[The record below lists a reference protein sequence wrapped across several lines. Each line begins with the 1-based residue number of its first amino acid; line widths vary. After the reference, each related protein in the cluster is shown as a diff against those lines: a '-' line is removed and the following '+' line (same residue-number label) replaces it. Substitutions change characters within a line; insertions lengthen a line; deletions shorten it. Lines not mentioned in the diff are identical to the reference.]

1 MPKTP
6 TELLLAPWTL
16 DLARHVIRRSD
27 GNQFTNDSRM
37 DDTER
42 QALVDAVNAGVNI
55 EALRSDA
62 FELGVKSAGGS
73 IIPDRSKFV
82 ELALDRQTI
91 DALAQAAEAIIGEH
105 TTSHEADAALKQFL
119 ENISIYRSR
128 K

>member
-1 MPKTP
+1 MTP
-6 TELLLAPWTL
+6 TELLLTPWTM
-16 DLARHVIRRSD
+16 DKAMHVMRRSD
-27 GNQFTNDSRM
+27 GEHFTNDSRM
-37 DDTER
+37 NDDQR

-55 EALRSDA
+55 EALQSDA

-82 ELALDRQTI
+82 ELALNRETI

-119 ENISIYRSR
+119 ENVSIHRSR